1 MAFIEIVSP
10 SQATGETADVY
21 RYMNEVGGGQSGAA
35 GTASTAGNAGMI
47 AKIVQMFSLRAGSM
61 RRMIRTWE
69 LIMWSGDASRQD
81 RELVAA
87 TVSRFN
93 NCHY

>member
-1 MAFIEIVSP
+1 MAFIEIVP
-10 SQATGETADVY
+10 PDKATGDVADVY
-21 RYMNEVGGGQSGAA
+21 RYMNEVGGGGDVV
-35 GTASTAGNAGMI
+35 

-69 LIMWSGDASRQD
+69 LIMWFGTASRQD
-81 RELVAA
+81 RELAAA

-93 NCHY
+93 DCHY